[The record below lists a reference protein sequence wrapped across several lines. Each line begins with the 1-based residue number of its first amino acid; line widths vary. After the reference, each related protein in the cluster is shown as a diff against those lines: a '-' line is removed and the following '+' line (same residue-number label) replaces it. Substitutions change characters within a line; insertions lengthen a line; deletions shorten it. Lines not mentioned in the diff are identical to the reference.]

1 MAAAARFPP
10 DAVAVR
16 GTKSIARTLT
26 SAAHDE
32 TAINSKY
39 DPQTLEAN
47 KDYTMT
53 APLFPDGS
61 NFPCKVSEPAVPARA
76 TVFRLHTCREGS
88 H

>member
-1 MAAAARFPP
+1 MRATR
-10 DAVAVR
+10 
-16 GTKSIARTLT
+16 SIARTLT
-26 SAAHDE
+26 SAGRDE

-61 NFPCKVSEPAVPARA
+61 NFPCKVSEPARSCPRDRFSDFELVERA
-76 TVFRLHTCREGS
+76 LTERVLFTGLQHA
-88 H
+88 